1 MNQNKIYDGSD
12 ETQDSNSQDH
22 KKSGD
27 KKKQPVLKTYNG
39 SPGWLNYGKESGTPY
54 INQNLELGNVNL
66 FFNNDLDATNRLIKA
81 LKQHKEQLK
90 KGENQ

>member
-1 MNQNKIYDGSD
+1 MNQKTVYDGSD
-12 ETQDSNSQDH
+12 ETQDSNSH
-22 KKSGD
+22 E

-54 INQNLELGNVNL
+54 IYQNLELGNVNL

-90 KGENQ
+90 KNRGER